1 MTQLNIFDIYGR
13 NIQYHCTSLNYKNNM
28 FKLNIY
34 KKQVNEKSQILFIH
48 LLYFHT
54 LTTIFLHR
62 IPESFSDD
70 LTTVRDHH
78 KCVWFY
84 ASYEFPQ
91 F

>member
-1 MTQLNIFDIYGR
+1 
-13 NIQYHCTSLNYKNNM
+13 M

-78 KCVWFY
+78 KCVRLYRFP
-84 ASYEFPQ
+84 ASALFASMQ
-91 F
+91 RIKNIL

>member
-1 MTQLNIFDIYGR
+1 
-13 NIQYHCTSLNYKNNM
+13 M

-62 IPESFSDD
+62 IPESFSND
-70 LTTVRDHH
+70 LTTVCDHH

-91 F
+91 FQCLIPVHNGHDNFLWPL

>member
-1 MTQLNIFDIYGR
+1 
-13 NIQYHCTSLNYKNNM
+13 M

-62 IPESFSDD
+62 IPESFSND
-70 LTTVRDHH
+70 LTTVCDHH
-78 KCVWFY
+78 KCVGSTLLTNFRSFSAWSRFTTVIMTFFG
-84 ASYEFPQ
+84 SCE
-91 F
+91 

>member
-1 MTQLNIFDIYGR
+1 
-13 NIQYHCTSLNYKNNM
+13 M

-62 IPESFSDD
+62 IPESFSND
-70 LTTVRDHH
+70 LTTVCDHH
-78 KCVWFY
+78 KCV
-84 ASYEFPQ
+84 
-91 F
+91 